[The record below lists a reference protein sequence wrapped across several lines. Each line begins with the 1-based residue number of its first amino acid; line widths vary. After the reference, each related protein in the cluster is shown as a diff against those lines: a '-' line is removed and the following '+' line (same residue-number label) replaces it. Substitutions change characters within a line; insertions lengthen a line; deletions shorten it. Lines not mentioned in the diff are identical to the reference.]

1 MEWWQTGILAIV
13 EGITEFLPISSTA
26 HLLITSRILGLPV
39 TEFVKSFEIA
49 IQLGAILAVA
59 AMYRKQIMDPKL
71 WGRLLAGW
79 VPTAAAGAALYP
91 FIKGELLE
99 NLGVTIAALF
109 AGGIILILLEKS
121 SIFKVQYSMKKTADL
136 PLWKYL
142 IIGVFQA
149 MSIVPG
155 VSRAAA
161 TIIGGMM
168 VGLSR
173 REAVEYSFILA
184 VPTMAAAVGWDLFK
198 SGGNF
203 GRGEW
208 VIMAVGFAGAF
219 VSAAAAVKWLISYV
233 RTRDLSY
240 FGWYRII
247 LGAVI
252 NLIFIFR

>member
-99 NLGVTIAALF
+99 NLGVT
-109 AGGIILILLEKS
+109 
-121 SIFKVQYSMKKTADL
+121 M
-136 PLWKYL
+136 WKYL

-252 NLIFIFR
+252 YLIFIFR